1 MNILFST
8 NSNFI
13 IPTSV
18 MLFSVCKTHDNVA
31 IDFFLAYHDLTNRD
45 INRLKSII
53 SYFPNKR
60 LILLDV
66 GDSFSAKF
74 KAKEQYSYESYY
86 RILALDMLPDSMEK
100 ILYLDADM
108 LIKKD
113 LQNLYDS
120 PMDMTCPFVV
130 CEDIHLDIREYFY
143 IKDGIHLPRE
153 KSYFN
158 AGMLLINLDYHRKMR
173 STGYMID
180 AFIREAGNYECPD
193 QDILNILYGDKV
205 KYVPWELYNL
215 PPLHWNLDIE
225 ELSYGH
231 IKYASYPELFNHPKR
246 YANITTQLR
255 DQAHI
260 IHYLGSLLKPWKY
273 RKGVFYEDLALYS
286 DLWFDCE
293 REMYLHIPTLEHLS

>member
-1 MNILFST
+1 
-8 NSNFI
+8 
-13 IPTSV
+13 
-18 MLFSVCKTHDNVA
+18 MLFSVCKTHNNVA
-31 IDFFLAYHDLTNRD
+31 IDFFLAYHDLTD
-45 INRLKSII
+45 KEINPLKCTI
-53 SYFPNKR
+53 SHFPNKS

-66 GDSFSAKF
+66 DESFSAKF
-74 KAKEQYSYESYY
+74 KAKEQYSY
-86 RILALDMLPDSMEK
+86 A
-100 ILYLDADM
+100 
-108 LIKKD
+108 
-113 LQNLYDS
+113 

-158 AGMLLINLDYHRKMR
+158 SGMLLINLDYHRKMR

-215 PPLHWNLDIE
+215 PPMHWNLDIE

-231 IKYASYPELFNHPKR
+231 IKYASYPELFNHPKK
-246 YANITTQLR
+246 YVNITTQLR

-293 REMYLHIPTLEHLS
+293 KEMYLHIPTLEHLS